1 MRWGLAPWALDVRVI
16 PNVGAELALTATE
29 ARADLTNTTASSAIA
44 GGGVRPLVLR
54 QRPPRAEE
62 DRVDVVFGVVFVGS
76 RLELDDAK
84 SALMIPD
91 NAECAKT
98 ALPNSSSDLASGPPP
113 SPPPQ
118 TPRQPA
124 RPQLSRGCRSL

>member
-16 PNVGAELALTATE
+16 PNVGAELALAATE
-29 ARADLTNTTASSAIA
+29 ARADLTNATASSAIA

-84 SALMIPD
+84 APLSVENFLAYV
-91 NAECAKT
+91 NAGHFDGTVFHRVLPSLCAST
-98 ALPNSSSDLASGPPP
+98 ANSW
-113 SPPPQ
+113 
-118 TPRQPA
+118 
-124 RPQLSRGCRSL
+124 